1 MNQKSILNKSEKLII
16 HIIMTKYVKAASVI
30 ALLFLYQFTF
40 AQNKIPQE
48 KIDELS
54 SKLDAICLPLK
65 EQGIKV
71 SCKVMHADFGKVLY
85 ELDPEMSM
93 IPASITKILV
103 GAAAYSKLG
112 ANYMIPTVV
121 YTDDSD
127 IKDGVINGN
136 LYIKGFGDP
145 DLYSGDIQTLAS
157 EITKRGIKE
166 ITGNIVADDSYFD
179 SKYYTLSGVYK
190 GDTGPSYWPYVSGL
204 CIDKSAGA
212 TTAGNFLSSD
222 LSSMGVNVQGT
233 VIAGVT
239 PTGAKEVAQFSHSL
253 YDVLAYMLKESDNH
267 SAITIFKLLGAKYKS
282 TPASLEDAQEV
293 MISFLNEV
301 GIDRYSFEILEGSGL
316 TRYNKVNAEMYI
328 KLLKYMYDDRFTFDY
343 FMNSLSI
350 AGKDGTLK
358 KRMIGTEAE
367 GNVYAKTGTINS
379 VSALSGY
386 VIDKDNEVL
395 IFYIVMNGF
404 GGNASN
410 MRAAQDDVA
419 ITLAGFFR

>member
-16 HIIMTKYVKAASVI
+16 HNIMTKYVKAASVI

-112 ANYMIPTVV
+112 ANYMIPTIV

-386 VIDKDNEVL
+386 VIDKNNEVL